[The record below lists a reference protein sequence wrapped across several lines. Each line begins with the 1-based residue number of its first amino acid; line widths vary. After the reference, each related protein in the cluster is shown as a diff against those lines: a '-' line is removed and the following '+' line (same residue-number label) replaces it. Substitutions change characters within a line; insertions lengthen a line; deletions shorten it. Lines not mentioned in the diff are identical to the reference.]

1 MPSGINGAAG
11 SSDGSAGSGGSSST
25 SNAGGS
31 SGGSSGS
38 VAQAGGAGSG
48 QSGSAGA
55 NVDAGAAPDS
65 SDHPSDA
72 AAEAK
77 GPDTFA
83 CSELLGPNVAGEWFD
98 AGFENLVP
106 NDLWQVKAP
115 HHSFVE
121 DWANPNHAVW
131 RETGCDS
138 TYFNCETKSKCKNGG
153 MVDRIVFVTQQGD
166 YLNTTQQAWQDVI
179 TSAIAT
185 FKVKYPMLK
194 HVELMTFIRVTN
206 NMDCGGET
214 TISPNLDKAHQA
226 LAAASNG
233 FITVAPHF
241 EVNMCNLFS
250 GSPHMTAQ
258 GNMIVA
264 NLLGAYFK

>member
-1 MPSGINGAAG
+1 MVRRRLRESG
-11 SSDGSAGSGGSSST
+11 
-25 SNAGGS
+25 
-31 SGGSSGS
+31 
-38 VAQAGGAGSG
+38 AQR
-48 QSGSAGA
+48 
-55 NVDAGAAPDS
+55 
-65 SDHPSDA
+65 
-72 AAEAK
+72 
-77 GPDTFA
+77 F
-83 CSELLGPNVAGEWFD
+83 
-98 AGFENLVP
+98 
-106 NDLWQVKAP
+106 WQVKAP

-214 TISPNLDKAHQA
+214 TVSPNLDKAHQA

-264 NLLGAYFK
+264 NLMGAHFK

>member
-1 MPSGINGAAG
+1 
-11 SSDGSAGSGGSSST
+11 
-25 SNAGGS
+25 
-31 SGGSSGS
+31 
-38 VAQAGGAGSG
+38 
-48 QSGSAGA
+48 
-55 NVDAGAAPDS
+55 VDAGAANDS
-65 SDHPSDA
+65 SGSQADA

-77 GPDTFA
+77 APDAFE

-106 NDLWQVKAP
+106 GDLWQVKAP

-153 MVDRIVFVTQQGD
+153 VVDRIVFVTQQGD

-179 TSAIAT
+179 ASAINT
-185 FKVKYPMLK
+185 FKTKYLTLK

-226 LAAASNG
+226 LAEASNG

-264 NLLGAYFK
+264 NLLGAHFK

>member
-1 MPSGINGAAG
+1 L
-11 SSDGSAGSGGSSST
+11 GSAGGDVDSGAT
-25 SNAGGS
+25 PDAGGTPE
-31 SGGSSGS
+31 
-38 VAQAGGAGSG
+38 GAADSK
-48 QSGSAGA
+48 
-55 NVDAGAAPDS
+55 APDS
-65 SDHPSDA
+65 
-72 AAEAK
+72 
-77 GPDTFA
+77 FA

-98 AGFENLVP
+98 AGFETLVGG
-106 NDLWQVKAP
+106 DLWQVKAP

-131 RETGCDS
+131 RETGCDA

-153 MVDRIVFVTQQGD
+153 VVDRIVFVTQQGD

-179 TSAIAT
+179 TTAINT
-185 FKVKYPMLK
+185 FKTKYPMLR
-194 HVELMTFIRVTN
+194 HVELMTFIRVVN

-241 EVNMCNLFS
+241 EVNMCSYFS

-264 NLLGAYFK
+264 NLMGAHFK